1 MTSTLGKS
9 LATVTALGREIINED
24 SSKTTQ
30 FDLKVKLKV
39 DYAYFQMES
48 MLSSIGNKLINNNYR
63 SFLEELVPGLEDSLA
78 RIFADI
84 VNSILKDSTY
94 DEMFPEI
101 EEITEENLKEDD
113 LENL

>member
-9 LATVTALGREIINED
+9 LAKVTALGREITNKD

-48 MLSSIGNKLINNNYR
+48 MLSGIGNKIINDNYKI
-63 SFLEELVPGLEDSLA
+63 FLDELVPGLEDSLA

-84 VNSILKDSTY
+84 VNTILKDSTY
-94 DEMFPEI
+94 DEMFPETQEKA
-101 EEITEENLKEDD
+101 EEI
-113 LENL
+113 

>member
-1 MTSTLGKS
+1 M
-9 LATVTALGREIINED
+9 GREITNED

-48 MLSSIGNKLINNNYR
+48 MLSSIGNKIINNNYK
-63 SFLEELVPGLEDSLA
+63 SFLEEIVPGLEDSLA

-94 DEMFPEI
+94 DEMFPETG
-101 EEITEENLKEDD
+101 EKEEENLKNDD
-113 LENL
+113 SKIL